1 MPLAVSFTAACA
13 RGLGLGNGEAPRVP
27 TSVSVTAGVVT
38 VTATYTITISTFP
51 LSRVEYRISRG
62 ADAGQYL
69 GSLPGA
75 SGSNSSGTIS
85 TRLTTAGVSE
95 NLLHATT
102 YTIYFRAV
110 DASGQVGPETA
121 GNSFTTGAEVGPTAA
136 APTLD
141 SLSVT
146 SPTAPYIDITWAAGT
161 AGTYPIE
168 TRQYSVVA
176 GTGAAGTFT
185 TVTGSTGTVRVTT
198 TAAGVAILPN
208 TAYRVYMKYT
218 ASTPTPPPTSSTAS
232 ADITTAAEV
241 TADAISAQAS
251 ITTASTGLTFDQHR
265 TQFVIFRGN
274 VPNSTTY
281 TQKYQFAYGTSVNP
295 TNWADFPTSGTAS
308 SVTITGLTSNVTYY
322 ARTRAISTVTSAAG
336 TASGNASVQ
345 LNAAL
350 PPTPT
355 LAFRSMS
362 SSSYGTAQF
371 TISDN
376 GGSTTAVYIFRRP
389 TSGTNSGA
397 TAVLLGTGSQDISG
411 YTSDGGTE
419 YYVAYNFNR
428 HGEASASSNE
438 LRWTRP
444 QKNVSK
450 TWRGN
455 DFGQAYYFPDYTY
468 VIATN
473 ACEPYRLSYLFGS
486 GYPSSDEVPGYVRV
500 DYMQATFK
508 CGNTLKRPAD
518 NSNFDRASLCNTTN
532 LRFSYADAGSES
544 SASSARPTNAFGG
557 TDPLGATDTTLFR
570 VGLSVGGSSINNKVF
585 WAQMAAGTSKAWNSG
600 CSLSLA
606 GDYMAGKLLELVGVQ
621 TIAGV
626 VA

>member
-38 VTATYTITISTFP
+38 VSATYTITISTFP

-69 GSLPGA
+69 GSLPGV

-85 TRLTTAGVSE
+85 TRLTAAGVSE

-121 GNSFTTGAEVGPTAA
+121 GDSFTTGAEVGPTAA
-136 APTLD
+136 APTLA

-198 TAAGVAILPN
+198 TAAGAAILPN

-241 TADAISAQAS
+241 TANAISAQAS

-281 TQKYQFAYGTSVNP
+281 TQKYQYAYGTSINP
-295 TNWADFPTSGTAS
+295 SDFVDFPSSGTAS
-308 SVTITGLTSNVTYY
+308 SVTITGQTPNTTFYV
-322 ARTRAISTVTSAAG
+322 RTRAISTVTGAAG

-389 TSGTNSGA
+389 TSGTNTGA
-397 TAVLLGTGSQDISG
+397 TAVLKATGSQDISDNQP
-411 YTSDGGTE
+411 SDGGTE

-444 QKNVSK
+444 SKNQPWNSGYIQTSAIFFSTTASCASEFSYTFGAVPNNDNQPGYIAVSGARIDGIQA
-450 TWRGN
+450 TGA
-455 DFGQAYYFPDYTY
+455 GQNGCSASQTL
-468 VIATN
+468 ANT
-473 ACEPYRLSYLFGS
+473 SYLFWGTTAAHPEFGFGVNNNGLETFWGTGTFTTRYGTFSAYGGS
-486 GYPSSDEVPGYVRV
+486 
-500 DYMQATFK
+500 
-508 CGNTLKRPAD
+508 NL
-518 NSNFDRASLCNTTN
+518 NSTTWSMYTN
-532 LRFSYADAGSES
+532 VGS
-544 SASSARPTNAFGG
+544 RT
-557 TDPLGATDTTLFR
+557 GACAVGCSTTTVSGVTTLNAYRLKNF
-570 VGLSVGGSSINNKVF
+570 
-585 WAQMAAGTSKAWNSG
+585 
-600 CSLSLA
+600 
-606 GDYMAGKLLELVGVQ
+606 LLTGVQ
-621 TIAGV
+621 TTSGSGTGF
-626 VA
+626 